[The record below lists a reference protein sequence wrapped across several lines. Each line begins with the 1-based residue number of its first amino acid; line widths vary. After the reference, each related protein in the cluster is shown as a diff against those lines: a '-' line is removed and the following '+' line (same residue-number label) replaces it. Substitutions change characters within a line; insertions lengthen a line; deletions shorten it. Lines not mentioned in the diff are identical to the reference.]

1 MNAIKLLVFL
11 PLLLTVTFQS
21 SLKPPLSPSSSVNQ
35 NSTNDTNEAPLQQYL
50 ELTLPLPTNNITP
63 ACSTSILNHTFTNTT
78 SVNVNYTP
86 PPDTCEWSVFFLE
99 FRVACKGEQ
108 HDNGI
113 AGVWI
118 GGIELLR
125 TSTAQPTYNGVFW
138 NVRKDVTR
146 YYSVITQ
153 HNLTLSV
160 FFQSLVENHE
170 FNVVYNVSVSFLFYS
185 DTAEAHSPSR
195 KLISVKNYENDGN
208 TPADVIIPI
217 SGGVNDGF
225 WFRIHDESD
234 TRTKDVQ
241 ISSKAYK
248 AVLELYVSFHGDDEF
263 WYMNPPDL
271 YIKAND
277 LPITSGKGSYREVL
291 VTIDGKL
298 VGTVIPFPVIFP
310 GGINPLFWKPVVSI
324 GAFDLPSYDIDL
336 TSYLG
341 LFSDC
346 HNHSI
351 GIRIS
356 NGISFWLVDANL
368 HVWLDNS
375 NVQAIMEYEPPSME
389 IEHKYEFEGLDG
401 EFKTEVE
408 RSTSSTRLVQS
419 SKGVLK
425 TKVTEEI
432 KFTNKLKFKEYG
444 TRKEL
449 EQKIKTKTKVKI
461 TDNKGH
467 SVGETVIEK
476 TYPLKITVAARLGSS
491 KGGWLVNTTVIQG
504 RNEKFTN
511 EIGSVSRVLNHDLNC
526 TGWMMLVKGN
536 PIISGFTENH
546 QNYSYMDVLK
556 GCYSRKVDVVE
567 GDVIADET
575 TSICVN

>member
-1 MNAIKLLVFL
+1 M
-11 PLLLTVTFQS
+11 
-21 SLKPPLSPSSSVNQ
+21 
-35 NSTNDTNEAPLQQYL
+35 
-50 ELTLPLPTNNITP
+50 
-63 ACSTSILNHTFTNTT
+63 
-78 SVNVNYTP
+78 
-86 PPDTCEWSVFFLE
+86 
-99 FRVACKGEQ
+99 
-108 HDNGI
+108 
-113 AGVWI
+113 
-118 GGIELLR
+118 
-125 TSTAQPTYNGVFW
+125 AQPTDNGVFW

-160 FFQSLVENHE
+160 FLQSLNDE
-170 FNVVYNVSVSFLFYS
+170 FNVSVSFLFYS
-185 DTAEAHSPSR
+185 DTAEAHSLSR
-195 KLISVKNYENDGN
+195 KLISVKSYENDDIS
-208 TPADVIIPI
+208 PADVIIPI
-217 SGGVNDGF
+217 SGNVNDGF
-225 WFRIHDESD
+225 WFKIDDESD
-234 TRTKDVQ
+234 IRTKDVR

-263 WYMNPPDL
+263 WYMNPPDS

-291 VTIDGKL
+291 VTIDEKL

-351 GIRIS
+351 GIQIS

-375 NVQAIMEYEPPSME
+375 NVQAIVEYEPPSIE
-389 IEHKYEFEGLDG
+389 IGHEYEFEGLDG

-419 SKGVLK
+419 SKGILK
-425 TKVTEEI
+425 TKVTKEI
-432 KFTNKLKFKEYG
+432 KFTSKLKFKDYG

-467 SVGETVIEK
+467 SVGATVIEK
-476 TYPLKITVAARLGSS
+476 TYPLKITVAAGPGSS

-504 RNEKFTN
+504 RNEKFTD
-511 EIGSVSRVLNHDLNC
+511 EIGSVSKVLNHDLNC
-526 TGWMMLVKGN
+526 TGWMMVVKGN

-546 QNYSYMDVLK
+546 QNYSYMDGLK

-575 TSICVN
+575 TLICVN